1 MLMLDR
7 DDYIV
12 EITKPSNCR
21 QWETEKD
28 VSFIRFLSQEHFALG
43 RACQLTFSFRQTHGC
58 ILVPCYKTLFRLA
71 GVVSNGKI

>member
-1 MLMLDR
+1 MSMLDKDER
-7 DDYIV
+7 IV

-43 RACQLTFSFRQTHGC
+43 REC
-58 ILVPCYKTLFRLA
+58 
-71 GVVSNGKI
+71 